1 MKKTERVNLIMR
13 FINNRAHFTIAEI
26 QREFKISRA
35 TAIRDINEI
44 QAMGFPLTSE
54 LGRGGG
60 YNVLQN
66 RYLSAVRFTPEEL
79 KAIFI
84 SFIASKNSQ
93 LPYLQNRRS
102 ITEKLIGIAS
112 QAQHDELIELNHI
125 LLFENTNPANPN
137 LLELDD
143 AAPPELNQLISL
155 AVRDKHLRLT
165 YEPSA
170 GWPQLMDV
178 FVIHIFNSNARWLV
192 EVYDF
197 EADAFRYLP
206 VEMLRDSAISA
217 EKMKRSE
224 QEILSKKRLG
234 ARESNLVVKLDWTGI
249 QRFKRM
255 HPPGIILSFTGMFQ
269 SSGIFH
275 VQLDATDA
283 EALAYYADWLLF
295 LGKGVEFERIPDE
308 LRLILE
314 ERLKGSADTLAK
326 YM

>member
-1 MKKTERVNLIMR
+1 MR
-13 FINNRAHFTIAEI
+13 FINNRARFTIAEI

-44 QAMGFPLTSE
+44 QAMGFPLTTE

-66 RYLSAVRFTPEEL
+66 QYLSAVRFTPEEL

-112 QAQHDELIELNHI
+112 QTQHDELIELNHL
-125 LLFENTNPANPN
+125 LLFENTNPANPS

-143 AAPPELNQLISL
+143 AAPAELNQLISL
-155 AVRDKHLRLT
+155 AARDKHLRLT
-165 YEPSA
+165 YEPSP

-178 FVIHIFNSNARWLV
+178 YLLHILNANAHWLV
-192 EVYDF
+192 EVYDLDT
-197 EADAFRYLP
+197 DAFRYLP
-206 VEMLRDSAISA
+206 VEMLRDSAIS
-217 EKMKRSE
+217 EQKLKRSE

-234 ARESNLVVKLDWTGI
+234 ARESNLVVKLDATGI
-249 QRFKRM
+249 QRFKRL
-255 HPPGIILSFTGMFQ
+255 HPPGIVLSFTGMFQ
-269 SSGIFH
+269 SSGIFN
-275 VQLDATDA
+275 VQLDVTDE

-295 LGKGVEFERIPDE
+295 LGKGVQFERIPDE
-308 LRLILE
+308 LRSILE
-314 ERLKGSADTLAK
+314 ERLRGSADTLTK
-326 YM
+326 YTPGVKPK

>member
-1 MKKTERVNLIMR
+1 MR
-13 FINNRAHFTIAEI
+13 FINNRARFTIAEI

-44 QAMGFPLTSE
+44 QAMGFPLTTE

-66 RYLSAVRFTPEEL
+66 QYLSAVRFTPEEL

-112 QAQHDELIELNHI
+112 QTQHDELIELNHL

-143 AAPPELNQLISL
+143 AAPAELNQLISL
-155 AVRDKHLRLT
+155 AARDKHLRLT
-165 YEPSA
+165 YEPSP

-178 FVIHIFNSNARWLV
+178 YVLHILNANARWLV
-192 EVYDF
+192 EVYDLD
-197 EADAFRYLP
+197 ADAFRYLP
-206 VEMLRDSAISA
+206 VEMLRDSAIS
-217 EKMKRSE
+217 EQKLKRSE

-234 ARESNLVVKLDWTGI
+234 ARESNLVVKLDATGI
-249 QRFKRM
+249 QRFKRL

-269 SSGIFH
+269 SSGIFN
-275 VQLDATDA
+275 VQLDVTDE

-308 LRLILE
+308 LRFILE
-314 ERLKGSADTLAK
+314 ERLRRSADTLTK
-326 YM
+326 YTPGVEHK

>member
-1 MKKTERVNLIMR
+1 MR

-66 RYLSAVRFTPEEL
+66 QYLSAVRFTPEEL

-143 AAPPELNQLISL
+143 AAPAELNQLISL

-165 YEPSA
+165 YEPSP

-178 FVIHIFNSNARWLV
+178 YLIHIFNSNAHWLV

-197 EADAFRYLP
+197 DTDAFRYLP
-206 VEMLRDSAISA
+206 VEMLRDSAISVL
-217 EKMKRSE
+217 KMKRSE
-224 QEILSKKRLG
+224 QEILSKKRID
-234 ARESNLVVKLDWTGI
+234 ARESNLVVKVDWTGI

-269 SSGIFH
+269 SSGIFN
-275 VQLDATDA
+275 VQLDVTDA
-283 EALAYYADWLLF
+283 ESLAYYADWLLF

-314 ERLKGSADTLAK
+314 ARLKGSADALAK
-326 YM
+326 HMPGVKPE

>member
-1 MKKTERVNLIMR
+1 MR
-13 FINNRAHFTIAEI
+13 YINNRAHFTIAEI

-60 YNVLQN
+60 YSVLQN
-66 RYLSAVRFTPEEL
+66 QYLPAARFTPDEL

-84 SFIASKNSQ
+84 SFMASKNSQ

-112 QAQHDELIELNHI
+112 QTQQDELIELNNI

-143 AAPPELNQLISL
+143 AAPAELNQLISL
-155 AVRDKHLRLT
+155 AVQDKHLRVT
-165 YEPSA
+165 YEPSV
-170 GWPQLMDV
+170 GWPQLLDV
-178 FVIHIFNSNARWLV
+178 YVLHIFNSNAQWLV

-197 EADAFRYLP
+197 ELDAFRYLP
-206 VEMLRDSAISA
+206 VALLRDSAIS
-217 EKMKRSE
+217 EREMKGSE
-224 QEILSKKRLG
+224 QEIASKKRLG
-234 ARESNLVVKLDWTGI
+234 ARQSNLVVKLDATGI

-269 SSGIFH
+269 SSGMFN
-275 VQLDATDA
+275 VQLDVTDA
-283 EALAYYADWLLF
+283 DALAYYADWLLF
-295 LGKGVEFERIPDE
+295 LGKGVAFERIPDE
-308 LRLILE
+308 LRAMLE
-314 ERLKGSADTLAK
+314 ERLADLK
-326 YM
+326 FL

>member
-1 MKKTERVNLIMR
+1 MR

-44 QAMGFPLTSE
+44 QAMGFPLTTE

-66 RYLSAVRFTPEEL
+66 QYLSAVRFTPEEL

-112 QAQHDELIELNHI
+112 QTQHDELIELNHL

-143 AAPPELNQLISL
+143 AAPAELNQLISL
-155 AVRDKHLRLT
+155 AARDKHLRLT
-165 YEPSA
+165 YEPSP

-178 FVIHIFNSNARWLV
+178 YLLHILNSNARWLV
-192 EVYDF
+192 EVYDL
-197 EADAFRYLP
+197 DMDQFRYLP
-206 VEMLRDSAISA
+206 VEMLRDSAIS
-217 EKMKRSE
+217 ERKLKRTE
-224 QEILSKKRLG
+224 QEILSKKRLV
-234 ARESNLVVKLDWTGI
+234 ARESNLVVKLDTTGI
-249 QRFKRM
+249 QRFKRL
-255 HPPGIILSFTGMFQ
+255 HPPGIVLSFTGMFQ
-269 SSGIFH
+269 SSGIFN
-275 VQLDATDA
+275 VQLDVADV
-283 EALAYYADWLLF
+283 EALEYYADWLLF

-314 ERLKGSADTLAK
+314 ERLKGSADALKKFTL
-326 YM
+326 

>member
-1 MKKTERVNLIMR
+1 MKKTERINLIMR
-13 FINNRAHFTIAEI
+13 YINNRARFTIAEL

-44 QAMGFPLTSE
+44 QEMGFPLTTE

-60 YNVLQN
+60 YYVMQN
-66 RYLSAVRFTPEEL
+66 QYLPAVRFTPDEL

-93 LPYLQNRRS
+93 LPYLHNRRS

-112 QAQHDELIELNHI
+112 QTQQDELIELNHI
-125 LLFENTNPANPN
+125 VLFENTNPANPN

-165 YEPSA
+165 YELSP

-178 FVIHIFNSNARWLV
+178 YLLHVFNSNAQWLA

-197 EADAFRYLP
+197 DTDEFRYLP
-206 VEMLRDSAISA
+206 VEMLRDSAIS
-217 EKMKRSE
+217 EQKLKWSE
-224 QEILSKKRLG
+224 QEIIDKKRLR
-234 ARESNLVVKLDWTGI
+234 ARESNLVVKLDATGI
-249 QRFKRM
+249 RRFKRM
-255 HPPGIILSFTGMFQ
+255 HPPGIVLSLTGMFQ
-269 SSGIFH
+269 SSGIFN
-275 VQLDATDA
+275 VQLDVSDD
-283 EALAYYADWLLF
+283 EALVYYADWLLF
-295 LGKGVEFERIPDE
+295 LGEGVEFERIPDE
-308 LRLILE
+308 LRMILE
-314 ERLKGSADTLAK
+314 RRLEKLK
-326 YM
+326 FP

>member
-13 FINNRAHFTIAEI
+13 YINNRAHFTIAEI

-44 QAMGFPLTSE
+44 QALGFPLTTE

-66 RYLSAVRFTPEEL
+66 HYLPAARFTPDEL

-112 QAQHDELIELNHI
+112 QSQQDELIELNNI

-143 AAPPELNQLISL
+143 AAPAELNQLISL
-155 AVRDKHLRLT
+155 AVRDKHLRVT
-165 YEPSA
+165 YELSV
-170 GWPQLMDV
+170 GWPQLLDV
-178 FVIHIFNSNARWLV
+178 YLLHIFNANAQWLV
-192 EVYDF
+192 EVYDLDMD
-197 EADAFRYLP
+197 EFRYLP
-206 VEMLRDSAISA
+206 VDMLRDSVIS
-217 EKMKRSE
+217 EQEMKLSE
-224 QEILSKKRLG
+224 QEILSKKLLR
-234 ARESNLVVKLDWTGI
+234 ARQSNLVVKLDTTGI

-269 SSGIFH
+269 SSGMFN
-275 VQLDATDA
+275 VQLDVTDA
-283 EALAYYADWLLF
+283 EMLAYYADWLLF
-295 LGKGVEFERIPDE
+295 LGKGAEFERIPDE
-308 LRLILE
+308 LRVMLE
-314 ERLKGSADTLAK
+314 ARLANLRFS
-326 YM
+326 

>member
-1 MKKTERVNLIMR
+1 MR
-13 FINNRAHFTIAEI
+13 YINNRAHFTIAEI

-44 QAMGFPLTSE
+44 QAMGFPMTTE

-66 RYLSAVRFTPEEL
+66 QYLPAARFTPDEL

-112 QAQHDELIELNHI
+112 QTQQDELIELNNI

-143 AAPPELNQLISL
+143 AAPAELNQLISL
-155 AVRDKHLRLT
+155 AVRDKHLRVT
-165 YEPSA
+165 YEPSP
-170 GWPQLMDV
+170 GWAQLLDV
-178 FVIHIFNSNARWLV
+178 FLLHIFNSNAQWLV
-192 EVYDF
+192 EVFDF
-197 EADAFRYLP
+197 DTDEFRYLP
-206 VEMLRDSAISA
+206 VDLLRDSAISDQA
-217 EKMKRSE
+217 AKYSE
-224 QEILSKKRLG
+224 QEILSKKRIG
-234 ARESNLVVKLDWTGI
+234 ARQSNLVVKLDAAGI

-269 SSGIFH
+269 SSGIFN
-275 VQLDATDA
+275 VQLDVTDV
-283 EALAYYADWLLF
+283 EELAYYADWLLF
-295 LGKGVEFERIPDE
+295 LGKGVVFERIPVE
-308 LRLILE
+308 LRLLLE
-314 ERLKGSADTLAK
+314 DRLTNLRFP
-326 YM
+326 

>member
-1 MKKTERVNLIMR
+1 MKKTERINLIMR
-13 FINNRAHFTIAEI
+13 YINNRAHFTIAEI

-35 TAIRDINEI
+35 TAIRDIDEI

-60 YNVLQN
+60 YHVLQN
-66 RYLSAVRFTPEEL
+66 QYLPAARFTPDEL

-112 QAQHDELIELNHI
+112 QTQQDELIELNRI
-125 LLFENTNPANPN
+125 LLFENTNPANPS

-155 AVRDKHLRLT
+155 AVRNKHLRVT
-165 YEPSA
+165 YEPSD
-170 GWPQLMDV
+170 GWQQLLDV
-178 FVIHIFNSNARWLV
+178 YVLHIFNSNARWLV
-192 EVYDF
+192 EVYESDTD
-197 EADAFRYLP
+197 EFRYLP
-206 VEMLRDSAISA
+206 VEQLRDSAIS
-217 EKMKRSE
+217 ELKLKLSE
-224 QEILSKKRLG
+224 QEIMNKKRLR
-234 ARESNLVVKLDWTGI
+234 ARESNLVVKLDATGI

-255 HPPGIILSFTGMFQ
+255 HPPGITLSFTGMFQ
-269 SSGIFH
+269 SSGIFY
-275 VQLDATDA
+275 VQLDVNDL

-295 LGKGVEFERIPDE
+295 LGKGVVYDRIPDE
-308 LRLILE
+308 LRVILE
-314 ERLKGSADTLAK
+314 ERLAGLRL
-326 YM
+326 

>member
-1 MKKTERVNLIMR
+1 MNLIMR

-44 QAMGFPLTSE
+44 QAMGFPLTTE

-66 RYLSAVRFTPEEL
+66 QYLSAVRFTPEEL

-112 QAQHDELIELNHI
+112 QTQHDELIELNHL

-143 AAPPELNQLISL
+143 AAPAELNQLISL
-155 AVRDKHLRLT
+155 AARDKHLRLT
-165 YEPSA
+165 YEPSP

-178 FVIHIFNSNARWLV
+178 YLLHILNSNARWLV
-192 EVYDF
+192 EVYDL
-197 EADAFRYLP
+197 DMDQFRYLP
-206 VEMLRDSAISA
+206 VEMLRDSAIS
-217 EKMKRSE
+217 ERKLKRTE
-224 QEILSKKRLG
+224 QEILSKKRLV
-234 ARESNLVVKLDWTGI
+234 ARESNLVVKLDTTGI
-249 QRFKRM
+249 QRFKRL
-255 HPPGIILSFTGMFQ
+255 HPPGIVLSFTGMFQ
-269 SSGIFH
+269 SSGIFN
-275 VQLDATDA
+275 VQLDVADV
-283 EALAYYADWLLF
+283 EALEYYADWLLF

-314 ERLKGSADTLAK
+314 ERLKGSADALKKFTL
-326 YM
+326 